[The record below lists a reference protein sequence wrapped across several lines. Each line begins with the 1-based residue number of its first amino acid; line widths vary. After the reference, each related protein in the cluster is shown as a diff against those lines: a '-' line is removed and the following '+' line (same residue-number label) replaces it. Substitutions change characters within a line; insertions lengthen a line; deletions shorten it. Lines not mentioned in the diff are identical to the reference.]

1 MRCFIV
7 LKISNKVFFASLM
20 VFSLFVFSGCGSDT
34 GKNSETEKSAIT
46 VGVTPGPH
54 AEIMEEVKKV
64 AAKEGLDIKIVEFSD
79 YIQPNVALS
88 NGEIDANSY
97 QHQPF
102 LDAQIADRGYKIE
115 SIAKTVIFPMA
126 VYSKKFKSLSDIP
139 DGAIVSLPNDPTN
152 GGRALLILEKAGLL
166 KLKENAGL
174 SATVADITENPQ
186 HLQIKE
192 LEAAQVALSL
202 TDVDFA
208 VINTNYATQAGLVPN
223 RDALFIED
231 GKSPYAN
238 VLVVRSED
246 KDKAVFK
253 KLMKAY
259 QSDEVKQFITDHFQG
274 SGTAAW

>member
-34 GKNSETEKSAIT
+34 GKTSEPEKSAIT
-46 VGVTPGPH
+46 IGVTPGPH

-126 VYSKKFKSLSDIP
+126 VYSKKLKSLTDIQ
-139 DGAIVSLPNDPTN
+139 DGAIVSIPNDPTN

-166 KLKENAGL
+166 KLKENVGL

-253 KLMKAY
+253 KLIKAY

>member
-34 GKNSETEKSAIT
+34 GKTSEPEKSAIT
-46 VGVTPGPH
+46 IGVTPGPH

-126 VYSKKFKSLSDIP
+126 VYSKKIKSLTDIQS
-139 DGAIVSLPNDPTN
+139 GAIVSIPNDPTN

-166 KLKENAGL
+166 KLKENVGL

-246 KDKAVFK
+246 RDKAVFK
-253 KLMKAY
+253 KLIKAY

>member
-1 MRCFIV
+1 V
-7 LKISNKVFFASLM
+7 LKISNKVFFAILI
-20 VFSLFVFSGCGSDT
+20 VLSLFVFSGCGSDT

-126 VYSKKFKSLSDIP
+126 VYSKKIKSLTDIQS
-139 DGAIVSLPNDPTN
+139 GAIVSIPNDPTN

-166 KLKENAGL
+166 KLKENVGL

-246 KDKAVFK
+246 RDKAVFK
-253 KLMKAY
+253 KLIKAY

>member
-1 MRCFIV
+1 M
-7 LKISNKVFFASLM
+7 LKISNKGFFAIFTLLSMIL
-20 VFSLFVFSGCGSDT
+20 FSGCGSDT
-34 GKNSETEKSAIT
+34 AKNSEPEKSSIT

-126 VYSKKFKSLSDIP
+126 VYSKKFKSLADIQ
-139 DGAIVSLPNDPTN
+139 DGAIVSIPNDPTN

-166 KLKENAGL
+166 KLKANAGL
-174 SATVADITENPQ
+174 SATVADIIENPQ

-192 LEAAQVALSL
+192 LEAAQVPLSL

-223 RDALFIED
+223 KDALFIED

-253 KLMKAY
+253 KLIKAY

>member
-1 MRCFIV
+1 
-7 LKISNKVFFASLM
+7 
-20 VFSLFVFSGCGSDT
+20 
-34 GKNSETEKSAIT
+34 
-46 VGVTPGPH
+46 
-54 AEIMEEVKKV
+54 
-64 AAKEGLDIKIVEFSD
+64 
-79 YIQPNVALS
+79 LS

-126 VYSKKFKSLSDIP
+126 VYSKKIKSLTDIQS
-139 DGAIVSLPNDPTN
+139 GAIVSIPNDPTN

-166 KLKENAGL
+166 KLKENVGL

-186 HLQIKE
+186 QLQIKE

-253 KLMKAY
+253 KLIKAY

>member
-1 MRCFIV
+1 M

-46 VGVTPGPH
+46 IGVTPGPH

-126 VYSKKFKSLSDIP
+126 VYSKKIKSLTDIQS
-139 DGAIVSLPNDPTN
+139 GAIVSIPNDPTN

-166 KLKENAGL
+166 KLKENVGL

-246 KDKAVFK
+246 RDKAVFK
-253 KLMKAY
+253 KLIKAY

>member
-7 LKISNKVFFASLM
+7 SKISNKGLFVVLM
-20 VFSLFVFSGCGSDT
+20 VFSMLVFSGCGIDAS
-34 GKNSETEKSAIT
+34 KNSDSEKSAIT
-46 VGVTPGPH
+46 IGVTPGPH

-102 LDAQIADRGYKIE
+102 LDSQIADRGYKIE

-126 VYSKKFKSLSDIP
+126 VYSKKLKSLSEIP
-139 DGAIVSLPNDPTN
+139 DGAIVSIPNDPTN

-166 KLKENAGL
+166 KLKENVGL
-174 SATVADITENPQ
+174 SATVADIMENPQ

-202 TDVDFA
+202 MDVDFA
-208 VINTNYATQAGLVPN
+208 VINTNYAAQAGLVPN

-253 KLMKAY
+253 KLIKAY

>member
-1 MRCFIV
+1 V

-34 GKNSETEKSAIT
+34 GKTSEPEKSAIT
-46 VGVTPGPH
+46 IGVTPGPH

-126 VYSKKFKSLSDIP
+126 VYSKKLKSLTDIQ
-139 DGAIVSLPNDPTN
+139 DGAIVSIPNDPTN

-166 KLKENAGL
+166 KLKGNVGL

-253 KLMKAY
+253 KLIKAY

>member
-1 MRCFIV
+1 V

-79 YIQPNVALS
+79 YIQPNVALI

-126 VYSKKFKSLSDIP
+126 VYSKKIKSLTDIQS
-139 DGAIVSLPNDPTN
+139 GAIVSIPNDPTN

-166 KLKENAGL
+166 KLKENVGL
-174 SATVADITENPQ
+174 SATVADITDNPQ

-253 KLMKAY
+253 KLIKAY